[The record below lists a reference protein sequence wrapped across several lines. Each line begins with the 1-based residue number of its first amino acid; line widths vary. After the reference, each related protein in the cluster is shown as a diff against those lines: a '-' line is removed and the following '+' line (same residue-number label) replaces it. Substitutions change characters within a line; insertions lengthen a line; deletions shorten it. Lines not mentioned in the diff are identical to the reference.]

1 MKDTQRLIIPDCV
14 FGNMDSTK
22 HNNKESVVKCP
33 VEGCDHE
40 GLSRGIH
47 LHVRQSSGNGH
58 GEHGDVPDNISLSEL
73 EIVGEKN
80 VKMDY
85 PDSRSEE
92 EVARLCPFCGHAYKG
107 FRGIKIHVGQKAG
120 QGVHP
125 EDATDIT
132 KEDCPVAHVDDD
144 MNVIEI
150 VEENSLMPST
160 KKRIEVESDSVS
172 LEKVQQLIE
181 ELRNEGNEDAADK
194 AENRLLLG

>member
-1 MKDTQRLIIPDCV
+1 MSSK
-14 FGNMDSTK
+14 N

-33 VEGCDHE
+33 VDGCDYE

-47 LHVRQSSGNGH
+47 LHIHQSSGGGH

-73 EIVGEKN
+73 EVVGEKT

-107 FRGIKIHVGQKAG
+107 YRGIKIHVGQKAG

-125 EDATDIT
+125 EDATDIA

-160 KKRIEVESDSVS
+160 KKRIEAESDSIS
-172 LEKVQQLIE
+172 LEVVQKFIEDLRSEGDEKAAEKV
-181 ELRNEGNEDAADK
+181 
-194 AENRLLLG
+194 ENRLLSG

>member
-1 MKDTQRLIIPDCV
+1 MT
-14 FGNMDSTK
+14 STK
-22 HNNKESVVKCP
+22 HNNKEKVAKCP

-40 GLSRGIH
+40 GLSRGMH
-47 LHVRQSSGNGH
+47 LHVRQSSGDGH
-58 GEHGDVPDNISLSEL
+58 GEHGDVPDNINFDNL
-73 EIVGEKN
+73 EIVGEKS
-80 VKMDY
+80 VEMDY

-107 FRGIKIHVGQKAG
+107 FRGIKIHVGQKVG

-160 KKRIEVESDSVS
+160 KKRIEAGSDSIS
-172 LEKVQQLIE
+172 LDVVHHFIE
-181 ELRNEGNEDAADK
+181 ELRNDGHGEAAQK
-194 AENRLLLG
+194 AENRLLSN